1 MHKIYKG
8 GFENKK
14 YIFKLIK
21 ISRMGAG
28 YFSGKAKLRVL
39 VKDRCSKT
47 YPNPYPVSLLGNAM
61 WHTNCLSTFAS
72 N

>member
-1 MHKIYKG
+1 MHKIYIG

-28 YFSGKAKLRVL
+28 YFSGQAKLRVL

-47 YPNPYPVSLLGNAM
+47 
-61 WHTNCLSTFAS
+61 
-72 N
+72 